1 MIGTI
6 VFVMATESSEGE
18 ATAELREKTHGLIN
32 NINKYYREVEN
43 I

>member
-6 VFVMATESSEGE
+6 VFVVATESSEGE
-18 ATAELREKTHGLIN
+18 PASELREKTHRLIN
-32 NINKYYREVEN
+32 NINKYKRQVEN